1 MVCYIKLHHTFPLF
15 LHLQYIPVS
24 TNWRQKQRCK
34 IYHKYVTNVKPGEN
48 SPLELEMC
56 KDAEICANVQQD
68 VCNEWVQM
76 CKGARGVQVARCL
89 WMRQGASVQLL
100 PRPPPERPPLSSQWS
115 RRCCRQSREDTAGE
129 NSDTSDTVSRRRHS
143 GWRHS
148 RKKQDVGHRETG
160 THETQ
165 SELRG
170 RMGRS
175 SRRIC
180 RRRWAVVESHGQP
193 RLLEALVTPPH
204 PHPTPKITRPPSAF
218 PPGA

>member
-1 MVCYIKLHHTFPLF
+1 MC
-15 LHLQYIPVS
+15 
-24 TNWRQKQRCK
+24 R
-34 IYHKYVTNVKPGEN
+34 NV
-48 SPLELEMC
+48 
-56 KDAEICANVQQD
+56 QD
-68 VCNEWVQM
+68 VCRTSR
-76 CKGARGVQVARCL
+76 CKCAMGGVGVQVAPCL

-160 THETQ
+160 THKTQ
-165 SELRG
+165 SELRS
-170 RMGRS
+170 RMGRR
-175 SRRIC
+175 SRRIG

-204 PHPTPKITRPPSAF
+204 PQSDPQNHPTTICLSAWNLESIPPPTLRCIVRQAEILSTK
-218 PPGA
+218 